1 MRPLK
6 PDLLLP
12 ETLLAGN
19 MLLAEGV
26 RTSAGPPASPL
37 QALNAARIHLPAAAT
52 LSEASPCGGELVPI
66 HGWGQILPSPSC
78 NAGVRDLGFSLP
90 SVDRHTQKSLWQRHV
105 CQISA
110 DLSIDLW
117 RFASQPCWC
126 PAGQENC
133 WLSNY
138 PRTSSAL
145 PIDRYRIRRLCLAV
159 GCVGGVNRACRSD
172 SQCAKG
178 CSTAG
183 CAFRRS
189 FCKHCD

>member
-1 MRPLK
+1 M
-6 PDLLLP
+6 
-12 ETLLAGN
+12 
-19 MLLAEGV
+19 
-26 RTSAGPPASPL
+26 PP
-37 QALNAARIHLPAAAT
+37 AAT
-52 LSEASPCGGELVPI
+52 LSEASPSGGALVPV

-90 SVDRHTQKSLWQRHV
+90 SVDRHTPSLWQLVDRQSPLRRVHRHV
-105 CQISA
+105 CHISA

-126 PAGQENC
+126 PGGQENC
-133 WLSNY
+133 WLSNC

-145 PIDRYRIRRLCLAV
+145 PIDHYRIRRLCLAV
-159 GCVGGVNRACRSD
+159 GCVDGVNRACRSD

-178 CSTAG
+178 CSTPG